1 MKHVLLKTI
10 VIVVG
15 KLTRNRVLWGGVGF
29 CRTPRGKKN
38 FPIMQGGARQG
49 GNWVR
54 QNHVGQ
60 GRRSHPSDLPYPIP
74 IPSWWHLNKM
84 INKYLNCFLLLTIH
98 QFYDLYIYIYIYRER
113 ERERVKFVIF
123 LITQFLKL
131 KKNCIKPPIW
141 VHYLSGALGHSLSG
155 LRLGLALK

>member
-98 QFYDLYIYIYIYRER
+98 QFYDLYIYIYIYIERER
-113 ERERVKFVIF
+113 ERERE
-123 LITQFLKL
+123 
-131 KKNCIKPPIW
+131 
-141 VHYLSGALGHSLSG
+141 SE
-155 LRLGLALK
+155 RE

>member
-15 KLTRNRVLWGGVGF
+15 KLTRNRVLWGRVGF

-49 GNWVR
+49 GDWVR

-60 GRRSHPSDLPYPIP
+60 GQRSHPSDLPYPIP
-74 IPSWWHLNKM
+74 IPSWWHLNKT

-98 QFYDLYIYIYIYRER
+98 QFYDIYIYIYIER

-123 LITQFLKL
+123 LISLNFKIKKKL
-131 KKNCIKPPIW
+131 HKTP
-141 VHYLSGALGHSLSG
+141 HLGSLSIRG
-155 LRLGLALK
+155 TRP